1 MLCAPPVADL
11 AAIFAV
17 PCCLAEITAAGYAL
31 YLPREAGCTDG
42 IRAVLAP
49 FHGHFST
56 CLLYTSTRI
65 NDSEENL
72 EDYFSKLIGG
82 GGIA

>member
-1 MLCAPPVADL
+1 MTIDTASINSGITRKATPTKTPSQSVGE
-11 AAIFAV
+11 INREFARN
-17 PCCLAEITAAGYAL
+17 G
-31 YLPREAGCTDG
+31 
-42 IRAVLAP
+42 
-49 FHGHFST
+49 
-56 CLLYTSTRI
+56 LLVTRI